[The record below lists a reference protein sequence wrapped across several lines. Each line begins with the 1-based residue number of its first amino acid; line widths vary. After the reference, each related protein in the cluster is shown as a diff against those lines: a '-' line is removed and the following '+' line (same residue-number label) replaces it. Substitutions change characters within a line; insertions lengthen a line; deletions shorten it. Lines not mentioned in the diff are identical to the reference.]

1 MQCLSFPV
9 SQCMSAM
16 ITYQPWERTQKNA
29 QNWTADVMMIC
40 PTRLASTFFD
50 TRLAVGRLGCIR
62 GHGSVRPTASSI
74 QT

>member
-1 MQCLSFPV
+1 MRLICHHHLCLAGKTHHS
-9 SQCMSAM
+9 C
-16 ITYQPWERTQKNA
+16 ERTQKNA